1 MDLVLPTLEINV
13 GEDFELNLEFIN
25 RSDQRR
31 VVDTYISG
39 SVVYYTGVTSSEFL
53 FRDPTVTIGPNKS
66 EYGVDTTTDKIICI
80 IKNMLGLLEIIRHK
94 QNHYNLKQ
102 ESTQKNSA
110 LHLKNLESALDY
122 IKKKK
127 K

>member
-66 EYGVDTTTDKIICI
+66 E
-80 IKNMLGLLEIIRHK
+80 
-94 QNHYNLKQ
+94 
-102 ESTQKNSA
+102 
-110 LHLKNLESALDY
+110 
-122 IKKKK
+122 
-127 K
+127 

>member
-53 FRDPTVTIGPNKS
+53 LRDPTVTIGPNKS
-66 EYGVDTTTDKIICI
+66 E
-80 IKNMLGLLEIIRHK
+80 
-94 QNHYNLKQ
+94 
-102 ESTQKNSA
+102 
-110 LHLKNLESALDY
+110 
-122 IKKKK
+122 
-127 K
+127 